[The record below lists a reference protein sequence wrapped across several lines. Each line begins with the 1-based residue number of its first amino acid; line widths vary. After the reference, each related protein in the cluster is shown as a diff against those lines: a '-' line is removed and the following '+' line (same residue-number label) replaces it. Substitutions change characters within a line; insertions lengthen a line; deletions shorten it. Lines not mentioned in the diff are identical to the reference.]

1 MLALVL
7 LLPKTFLEVI
17 AGLATGAGAD
27 TDSPSRSWLSVLTR
41 GAADFVV
48 AVVTDAA
55 AGDLVAVTVL
65 GAAAVAVAWDFE
77 GAGFISLKIKI
88 HNPAEFVAQYLWFAQ
103 IRFFPYLAVA
113 NLSRQMQH
121 KAGKHLF

>member
-1 MLALVL
+1 M
-7 LLPKTFLEVI
+7 
-17 AGLATGAGAD
+17 
-27 TDSPSRSWLSVLTR
+27 SVLTR

-48 AVVTDAA
+48 AVVTAAA

-88 HNPAEFVAQYLWFAQ
+88 HNPAEFVAQIFMVYPNQ
-103 IRFFPYLAVA
+103 IFFLTGCGQFISSDAT
-113 NLSRQMQH
+113 Q
-121 KAGKHLF
+121 GW

>member
-48 AVVTDAA
+48 AVVTAAA

-65 GAAAVAVAWDFE
+65 GAAAVAAWDFE

-103 IRFFPYLAVA
+103 IRFIFLTGCGQFISSDAT
-113 NLSRQMQH
+113 Q
-121 KAGKHLF
+121 GW

>member
-1 MLALVL
+1 M
-7 LLPKTFLEVI
+7 
-17 AGLATGAGAD
+17 
-27 TDSPSRSWLSVLTR
+27 SVLTR

-48 AVVTDAA
+48 AVVTAAA

-103 IRFFPYLAVA
+103 IRFIFLTGCGQFISSDAT
-113 NLSRQMQH
+113 Q
-121 KAGKHLF
+121 GW